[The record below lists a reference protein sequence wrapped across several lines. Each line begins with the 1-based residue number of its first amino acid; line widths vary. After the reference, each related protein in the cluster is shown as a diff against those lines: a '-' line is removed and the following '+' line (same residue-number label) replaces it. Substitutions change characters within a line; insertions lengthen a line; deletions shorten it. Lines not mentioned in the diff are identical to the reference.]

1 MLLLDLKGNGCRGRS
16 VSCRESRFRAYA
28 ALTGV
33 EDIHDDKLLM
43 QCVAEREER
52 RQHIG
57 CGRQL

>member
-1 MLLLDLKGNGCRGRS
+1 MVVGDGASHAEK
-16 VSCRESRFRAYA
+16 VRFRAYA
-28 ALTGV
+28 APTDV